1 VKLPAAIAFVTE
13 GLPMVQVTVG
23 RSDAN
28 VWRVGDQFYLK
39 VASQG
44 DELAAEMERLDWL
57 AGRAPVPKVIAFER
71 GVDATFLL
79 TSALKGRAAH
89 EAASP
94 GECARAVA
102 AGLRR
107 LHRLDIAACPFDARL
122 AVTIERA
129 RANALGGLVD
139 ESDFDASRAGR
150 SALDLLADVEATRP
164 SDEDLVVTHGDYCL
178 PNVILSA
185 DGEVAGFVDLGR
197 AGVADRY
204 QDLALAARSIAY
216 NFGDACVATFFAA
229 YGIDPDPRR
238 IAFYQLLDEFF

>member
-1 VKLPAAIAFVTE
+1 VTE
-13 GLPMVQVTVG
+13 GLPMERVTVG
-23 RSDAN
+23 RSIAH

-39 VASQG
+39 TASRG
-44 DELAAEMERLDWL
+44 DELAAEMARLNWL

-71 GVDATFLL
+71 GATETYLL
-79 TSALKGRAAH
+79 TGALKGVAAH

-94 GECARAVA
+94 GNCVDAVA

-122 AVTIERA
+122 AVTIELA
-129 RANALGGLVD
+129 RGNALAGRVD
-139 ESDFDASRAGR
+139 ESDFDPSRAGR
-150 SALDLLADVEATRP
+150 GALELLADVEATRP
-164 SDEDLVVTHGDYCL
+164 ADEDLVVTHGDYCL

-185 DGEVAGFVDLGR
+185 GGGVAGFVDLGR

-216 NFGDACVATFFAA
+216 NFGDAHVAAFFAA